1 MSCNC
6 KNNSKEFLAKNGI
19 DLDEINGKLNNENT
33 TPLHE
38 KIIILIAKTFGF
50 LIGSVLISL
59 IVVPFAIY
67 TLFKIIYFDESVD
80 VTGFLKEFSKKMF
93 GKEPKQEEEVNM
105 EDVDMSNINADE
117 YEMVGV
123 EDITEEVKQK

>member
-1 MSCNC
+1 MGCNC
-6 KNNSKEFLAKNGI
+6 KSKGKEYLAKNGI
-19 DLDEINGKLNNENT
+19 DLDEINSKVEDQNK
-33 TPLHE
+33 TPFHE
-38 KIIILIAKTFGF
+38 KIIVFITKTIGF

-80 VTGFLKEFSKKMF
+80 VTGFLKQFSKKMF
-93 GKEPKQEEEVNM
+93 GKDPEPAEEVNL
-105 EDVDMSNINADE
+105 EEVNLEEINADD

-123 EDITEEVKQK
+123 EDITDEVKQK